1 MSPINWATA
10 KISDD
15 GGTQNDRWEGKIV
28 DFDSYERT
36 EKTNMR
42 TYEIISKKRDGRKL
56 NKEEIDFFV
65 SGYTQGKIP
74 DYQMSALLMAIFL
87 QGMNTNETT
96 NLTLAMMRSGEVL
109 DWDFLPGIKVDKH
122 STGGVG
128 DKVSL
133 ILAPLVAS
141 CGVYVPMI
149 SGKGLGH
156 TGGTL
161 DKLESIPG
169 FRTDL
174 SLDEFRKIVSE
185 IKVSI
190 MGQTAQIAPADKKTY
205 ALRDVTATVESI
217 PLICASILSK
227 KLAEGVD
234 ALVLDV
240 KVGSGAF
247 MESETKAIVLAK
259 ALIEIG
265 TKMKKKIIA
274 LITDM
279 NEPLGEAVGNSL
291 EVIETIEAL
300 KGKGGKDLMEVCFAL
315 GSYMLIL
322 GKKAK
327 SYEEGKRKMRNAIV
341 SGEGLKKF
349 KEMIK
354 VQGGNVDVIDD
365 YSLLPKA
372 KLEIEAKSLKSG
384 YVKSIDSK
392 RIGLAAVQLG
402 AGRQKI
408 EDKVDPAVGFL
419 IEKKVGDYVEKG
431 ETLVK
436 VLANDEGKGEIAKE
450 EILEAHEISKA
461 KSKRLRKVLYYVDKK
476 GVKKL

>member
-1 MSPINWATA
+1 
-10 KISDD
+10 
-15 GGTQNDRWEGKIV
+15 
-28 DFDSYERT
+28 
-36 EKTNMR
+36 MR
-42 TYEIISKKRDGRKL
+42 AYEIISKKRDGGKL
-56 NKEEIDFFV
+56 YKEEIELFV
-65 SGYTQGKIP
+65 SGYTQGKIL

-87 QGMNTNETT
+87 KGMDGDETKD
-96 NLTLAMMRSGEVL
+96 LTWAMMKSGEVL

-149 SGKGLGH
+149 SGRGLGH

-161 DKLESIPG
+161 DKLKSIPG

-174 SLDEFRKIVSE
+174 SLDEFKKIVSE

-190 MGQTAQIAPADKKTY
+190 MEQTDQIAPADKKIY

-217 PLICASILSK
+217 PLICSSILSK
-227 KLAEGVD
+227 KFAEGID

-240 KVGSGAF
+240 KVGNGAF
-247 MESETKAIVLAK
+247 MDSERKGITLAK

-265 TKMKKKIIA
+265 NKMKKKIIA
-274 LITDM
+274 LITNM

-291 EVIETIEAL
+291 EVIEAIEAL
-300 KGKGGKDLMEVCFAL
+300 KGKAPKDLMEVTLSLC
-315 GSYMLIL
+315 SYMLIL
-322 GKKAK
+322 GKKTK
-327 SYEEGKRKMRNAIV
+327 SFEQGQWISKNAIE
-341 SGEGLKKF
+341 SGDALSKF

-354 VQGGNVDVIDD
+354 AQGGNVHIIDN
-365 YSLLPKA
+365 YSFLPQA
-372 KLEIEAKSLKSG
+372 KFEIQVKSSQSG
-384 YVKSIDSK
+384 YVKSIDTK

-402 AGRQKI
+402 AGRQRV
-408 EDKVDPAVGFL
+408 EDKIDPSVGFL
-419 IEKKVGDYVEKG
+419 IKKKVGDYVEKG
-431 ETLVK
+431 ETLVQ

-461 KSKRLRKVLYYVDKK
+461 KSKRLRKVLYLVDRKV
-476 GVKKL
+476 VKRLK

>member
-1 MSPINWATA
+1 
-10 KISDD
+10 
-15 GGTQNDRWEGKIV
+15 
-28 DFDSYERT
+28 
-36 EKTNMR
+36 MR
-42 TYEIISKKRDGRKL
+42 AYEIISKKRDGGKL
-56 NKEEIDFFV
+56 YKEEIELFV

-87 QGMNTNETT
+87 KGMDGDETKD
-96 NLTLAMMRSGEVL
+96 LTWAMMKSGEVL

-149 SGKGLGH
+149 SGRGLGH

-161 DKLESIPG
+161 DKLKSIPG

-174 SLDEFRKIVSE
+174 SLDEFKKIVSQ

-190 MGQTAQIAPADKKTY
+190 MEQTDQIAPADKKIY

-217 PLICASILSK
+217 PLICSSILSK
-227 KLAEGVD
+227 KFAEGID

-240 KVGSGAF
+240 KVGNGAF
-247 MESETKAIVLAK
+247 MDSERKGITLAK

-265 TKMKKKIIA
+265 AKMKKKIIA
-274 LITDM
+274 LITNM

-291 EVIETIEAL
+291 EVIEAIEAL
-300 KGKGGKDLMEVCFAL
+300 KGKAPKDLMEVTLSLC
-315 GSYMLIL
+315 SYMLIL
-322 GKKAK
+322 GKKTK
-327 SYEEGKRKMRNAIV
+327 SFEQGQWISKNAIE
-341 SGEGLKKF
+341 SGDALSKF

-354 VQGGNVDVIDD
+354 AQGGNVHIIDN
-365 YSLLPKA
+365 YSFLPQA
-372 KLEIEAKSLKSG
+372 KFEIQVKSSQSG
-384 YVKSIDSK
+384 YVKSIDTK

-402 AGRQKI
+402 AGREKI
-408 EDKVDPAVGFL
+408 EDKIDPSVGFL
-419 IEKKVGDYVEKG
+419 IKKKVGDYVKKG

-461 KSKRLRKVLYYVDKK
+461 KSKRLRKVLYLVDRKA
-476 GVKKL
+476 VRKL

>member
-1 MSPINWATA
+1 
-10 KISDD
+10 
-15 GGTQNDRWEGKIV
+15 
-28 DFDSYERT
+28 
-36 EKTNMR
+36 MR
-42 TYEIISKKRDGRKL
+42 AYEIISKKRDGGKL
-56 NKEEIDFFV
+56 YKEEIELFV
-65 SGYTQGKIP
+65 SGYTQGKIL

-87 QGMNTNETT
+87 KGMDGDETKD
-96 NLTLAMMRSGEVL
+96 LTWAMMKSGEVL

-149 SGKGLGH
+149 SGRGLGH

-161 DKLESIPG
+161 DKLKSIPG

-174 SLDEFRKIVSE
+174 SLDEFKKIVSQ

-190 MGQTAQIAPADKKTY
+190 MEQTDQIAPADKKIY

-217 PLICASILSK
+217 PLICSSILSK
-227 KLAEGVD
+227 KFAEGID

-240 KVGSGAF
+240 KVGKGAF
-247 MESETKAIVLAK
+247 MDSERKGITLAK

-265 TKMKKKIIA
+265 AKMKKKIIA
-274 LITDM
+274 LITNM

-291 EVIETIEAL
+291 EVIEAIEAL
-300 KGKGGKDLMEVCFAL
+300 KGKGPQDLMEVTLAL

-322 GKKAK
+322 GQKVKGF
-327 SYEEGKRKMRNAIV
+327 EEGKRKMKNAIE
-341 SGEGLKKF
+341 SRDALSKF

-354 VQGGNVDVIDD
+354 AQGGNVHIIDN
-365 YSLLPKA
+365 YSFLPQA
-372 KLEIEAKSLKSG
+372 KFEIQVKSSQSG
-384 YVKSIDSK
+384 YVKSIDTK

-402 AGRQKI
+402 AGRQKL
-408 EDKVDPAVGFL
+408 EDKIDHAVGFL
-419 IEKKVGDYVEKG
+419 IKKRVGDYVEKG
-431 ETLVK
+431 ETLVQ

-461 KSKRLRKVLYYVDKK
+461 KSKRLRKVLYLVDRK

>member
-1 MSPINWATA
+1 VT
-10 KISDD
+10 
-15 GGTQNDRWEGKIV
+15 
-28 DFDSYERT
+28 
-36 EKTNMR
+36 TN
-42 TYEIISKKRDGRKL
+42 EIISKKRDGDKL
-56 NKEEIDFFV
+56 TKEEIDFFV
-65 SGYTQGKIP
+65 CGYTQGKIP

-87 QGMNTNETT
+87 KGMDGEETKD
-96 NLTLAMMRSGEVL
+96 LTLAMMRSGEVL

-133 ILAPLVAS
+133 VLAPLVAS
-141 CGVYVPMI
+141 CGVIVPMI
-149 SGKGLGH
+149 SGRGLGH

-190 MGQTAQIAPADKKTY
+190 MGQTAQIAPADKKIY

-227 KLAEGVD
+227 KLAEGID

-240 KVGSGAF
+240 KVGNGAF
-247 MESETKAIVLAK
+247 MKSETKAIVLAK

-265 TKMKKKIIA
+265 AKMKKKILA

-291 EVIETIEAL
+291 EVIEAIEVL
-300 KGKGGKDLMEVCFAL
+300 KGKAPCDLMEVCLAL

-327 SYEEGKRKMRNAIV
+327 SFVEGKKILKNAIE
-341 SGEGLKKF
+341 SGKSLNKF

-354 VQGGNVDVIDD
+354 AQGGNVDVVDN

-372 KLEIEAKSLKSG
+372 ELEVEVKSSQPG
-384 YVKSIDSK
+384 HVKSINTK
-392 RIGLAAVQLG
+392 RIGLASVQLG
-402 AGRQKI
+402 AGRQKL
-408 EDKVDPAVGFL
+408 EDKIDPSVGFL
-419 IEKKVGDYVEKG
+419 IKRKVGDYVGKG
-431 ETLVK
+431 ETIAK
-436 VLANDEGKGEIAKE
+436 ILANDEEKGNMAKS
-450 EILEAHEISKA
+450 EISEAFEIRKT
-461 KSKRLRKVLYYVDKK
+461 KSKRLRKVLYLVDNT